1 MRNGLLI
8 SQSKKR
14 KLSELVFP
22 VLFHLSKQE
31 TKWKA
36 GLGITGLSCK
46 EEPERKATG
55 LKPNSESWSKNEF
68 FSSWSSGSQ
77 TFRFHGPVKFQTTLK
92 TDVEWLT
99 FCSAKQRHFSKIYP
113 F

>member
-46 EEPERKATG
+46 E
-55 LKPNSESWSKNEF
+55 
-68 FSSWSSGSQ
+68 
-77 TFRFHGPVKFQTTLK
+77 
-92 TDVEWLT
+92 
-99 FCSAKQRHFSKIYP
+99 
-113 F
+113 